1 LNNFDT
7 NISFCNSEWFYFV
20 WLVFI
25 WQLFIYF
32 KVNFEENLIS
42 YVTNLKH
49 FLGYNQKQK
58 ENNILVHLCSNSEF
72 VSSQKGVLL
81 SKILI
86 ENKSFYKNVREI
98 FLFSIEF
105 H

>member
-1 LNNFDT
+1 M
-7 NISFCNSEWFYFV
+7 
-20 WLVFI
+20 
-25 WQLFIYF
+25 
-32 KVNFEENLIS
+32 
-42 YVTNLKH
+42 TNLKH